1 MSSARGVRVLVG
13 DLRVQRH
20 SPPRR
25 SSIQLKYRA
34 TLVYTPGKLGRAH
47 PRPQDT
53 IPAPEQCKLNNIVG
67 VRVAFTSS
75 SKVILYI

>member
-53 IPAPEQCKLNNIVG
+53 IPAPEQCERKQYVINKL
-67 VRVAFTSS
+67 TLT
-75 SKVILYI
+75 ILVDYV